1 MKDFKFK
8 NTSIFI
14 LFFLIMLLT
23 SCGKP
28 KAYKL
33 DLSDKVEYCEF
44 PPEFELPHVLHS
56 NGVFKPLSVSDRRNL
71 SSLLENK
78 DNFIWLRINFE
89 IPEPLKNKELGLYIS
104 QLRSASRLYLNNN
117 MVRQYGNFPPHELSS
132 GFQSLYFVFS
142 SSSLIQ
148 DGTNSI
154 YIKIWPGLYG
164 TLSSKLYLSSQEDV
178 FHHSETV
185 TFFNSKIIL
194 IFLGVMFIIFF
205 LYLFLYFVS
214 IKTQEIKNY
223 IYYGLINFYTIHFL
237 IAMNISDF
245 QWSTLTQL
253 SYLGFVKFFLLYG
266 VFSTIYFAN
275 AFIISYLQYKASYKN
290 ICIRMAIF
298 LVSIILSFSMPSF
311 AAIEKF
317 IPVFVFLGI
326 LPFGFSV
333 YCIIKAFLDNKRRKY
348 VFSLLSGF
356 TPVLIAV
363 IIDGIIHAILHK
375 EELPIFT
382 LYGWQLTI
390 YIFLGTL
397 LKRFG
402 KMYIHNTELKN
413 QLEEFTAHLEDV
425 VTLRTKELSDANSIL
440 SRGIETVSHVQHN
453 FLPPRSKIFRGWE
466 LAIYYKPL
474 DNNVSGDLYDYYSSD
489 ASLDGL
495 GIFDVSG
502 HGIPAGLM
510 TILAKGI
517 ISQHFLNGL
526 EYQEPISDVLKEIN
540 KTYIKEKVN
549 VDNYITGILFRF
561 SEFNQKG
568 ICSVEL
574 ANAGHPCPLFYN
586 SKEDTVTELKF
597 SDPSQQYGIIG
608 IEGLDVSFPPVSCR
622 MSTNDMIVCYTDG
635 LSEALNINRKE
646 YTKDRIMDFIQKNNK
661 ESAQNILDNLVED
674 LNNYCDGQTQSDDIT
689 IVVLKRTNPKDYIE
703 EI

>member
-1 MKDFKFK
+1 MKRLTNFF
-8 NTSIFI
+8 TIALI
-14 LFFLIMLLT
+14 LVVLFLFQ
-23 SCGKP
+23 SCGRP
-28 KAYKL
+28 SPYRM
-33 DLSDKVEYCEF
+33 DLSDSVEYCVL
-44 PPEFELPHVLHS
+44 PTDSELPQVLFG
-56 NGVFKPLSVSDRRNL
+56 NPTFKHLDSKDKRHL
-71 SSLLENK
+71 SSLTDKENGI
-78 DNFIWLRINFE
+78 IWLKITFN
-89 IPEPLKNKELGLYIS
+89 IPQQLKNKELALYIS
-104 QLRSASRLYLNNN
+104 ELRSASRLFLNNN
-117 MVRQYGNFPPHELSS
+117 VIRQYGNFPPHEMSS
-132 GFQSLYFVFS
+132 GFQSQYFIFTR
-142 SSSLIQ
+142 SSLNQ
-148 DGTNSI
+148 DGENI
-154 YIKIWPGLYG
+154 VYIKVWPG
-164 TLSSKLYLSSQEDV
+164 V
-178 FHHSETV
+178 FGSISNT
-185 TFFNSKIIL
+185 
-194 IFLGVMFIIFF
+194 IFLGEQEDIFHHAERNSFFSSRIALVFCGVMFVIFF

-214 IKTQEIKNY
+214 INTKEIKNY
-223 IYYGLINFYTIHFL
+223 IYYGLMNFYTIHFL
-237 IAMNISDF
+237 FAIFISEVQWGTIVNIS
-245 QWSTLTQL
+245 
-253 SYLGFVKFFLLYG
+253 YLWFFKIFFCFG
-266 VFSTIYFAN
+266 AFSTIYFAN
-275 AFIISYLQYKASYKN
+275 AFIISYLQYKASKTN
-290 ICIRMAIF
+290 IIIRMIIF
-298 LVSIILSFSMPSF
+298 TVSIILSFSMPS
-311 AAIEKF
+311 IESFEKLF
-317 IPVFVFLGI
+317 PVLLI
-326 LPFGFSV
+326 LVIAPFTFS
-333 YCIIKAFLDNKRRKY
+333 IIKIVQAFLDEKRKPY
-348 VFSLLSGF
+348 VISLLTGF
-356 TPVLIAV
+356 TPVIIAV
-363 IIDGIIHAILHK
+363 IIDLILHVILKK
-375 EELPIFT
+375 EGIPFIT

-453 FLPPRSKIFRGWE
+453 FLPPKSKIFKGWE